1 MGQPVIAGGNII
13 RRPQENLEGLLGG
26 VGEIIGAIRQQRGDK
41 AVASEL
47 KNILAGA
54 DQDPRTRDQG
64 FLGVSGINL
73 DAPLDSSKANLGLDT
88 TQAQVPLQGEDR
100 LRAMLNASL
109 DPRASKKLSDRLQT
123 TATIMAPNIRQTLS
137 DIATGERTKDLI
149 EGRVNVQNIADKAT
163 GERTK
168 DLIEGRVNVQN
179 ISDKATGERT
189 KDLIEGRVNV
199 QNISD
204 KAALERAELAAGSK
218 KTNYTLNTYND
229 DGSVKQKQLLSLAP
243 TDIAGVL
250 ASLGDK
256 QELLWGNT
264 TVPKTGKQN
273 AIRTNPDGT
282 KSRVKATLKEIDK
295 DPNLALVEQKDKLA
309 THINAAGEVVLVN
322 LDKQTVT
329 PLEEEQITG
338 SETGGAGD
346 PSFDPRASF
355 LNAEKVVLGTGL
367 MSKIRTG
374 YARLLGPFLRG
385 VQAKDTR
392 QMATDLNLVN
402 QSIIERL
409 RINKNR
415 FTAIERNM
423 LEKLI
428 PNTKSLL
435 EDPEVVWVKLK
446 GASRY
451 FEFQNETDRRRLQ
464 GTLTLSKRKEILDD
478 VSQRDA
484 VIALIPS
491 IPILEHLIDPT
502 TPLNVN
508 QFRSLGQI
516 KVFNDS
522 VKLGERSRSEWA
534 AIRERAAELIGRRK

>member
-47 KNILAGA
+47 ENTLAGF
-54 DQDPRTRDQG
+54 DQG
-64 FLGVSGINL
+64 RNPQLPAAAQGFTT
-73 DAPLDSSKANLGLDT
+73 AQPLIG
-88 TQAQVPLQGEDR
+88 QDR
-100 LRAMLNASL
+100 LSAILNASL
-109 DPRASKKLSDRLQT
+109 DPRASKKLSNRLQT

-137 DIATGERTKDLI
+137 DTAAGERNKALI
-149 EGRVNVQNIADKAT
+149 TGRTAVQNLA
-163 GERTK
+163 
-168 DLIEGRVNVQN
+168 
-179 ISDKATGERT
+179 
-189 KDLIEGRVNV
+189 
-199 QNISD
+199 D
-204 KAALERAELAAGSK
+204 KAALKRAELTAGSK

-250 ASLGDK
+250 ASLGDNQK
-256 QELLWGNT
+256 LLWGNT

-273 AIRTNPDGT
+273 AIRTNPVDGT
-282 KSRVKATLKEIDK
+282 KSKVKATLKEIDK

-322 LDKQTVT
+322 LDKRTVT
-329 PLEEEQITG
+329 PLGEEQITG

-374 YARLLGPFLRG
+374 YARLLGPFLSG

-502 TPLNVN
+502 TPLNAS

-534 AIRERAAELIGRRK
+534 AIRERATELIGGRR

>member
-47 KNILAGA
+47 ENTLAGF
-54 DQDPRTRDQG
+54 DQG
-64 FLGVSGINL
+64 RNPQLPAAAQGFTT
-73 DAPLDSSKANLGLDT
+73 AQPLIG
-88 TQAQVPLQGEDR
+88 QDR
-100 LRAMLNASL
+100 LSAILNASL

-137 DIATGERTKDLI
+137 DKAALERTEDLI
-149 EGRVNVQNIADKAT
+149 EGRAAVQTA
-163 GERTK
+163 
-168 DLIEGRVNVQN
+168 
-179 ISDKATGERT
+179 
-189 KDLIEGRVNV
+189 
-199 QNISD
+199 SD
-204 KAALERAELAAGSK
+204 KAALERTELTVGSK
-218 KTNYTLNTYND
+218 KTNYTINTYND

-250 ASLGDK
+250 ASLGDNQK
-256 QELLWGNT
+256 LLLGNT

-282 KSRVKATLKEIDK
+282 KSKVKATLQEIDK
-295 DPNLALVEQKDKLA
+295 DSNLTLVEQKDRLA
-309 THINAAGEVVLVN
+309 THINAAGGISLVN

-329 PLEEEQITG
+329 PLEEDQITG
-338 SETGGAGD
+338 AEIGGVGD
-346 PSFDPRASF
+346 PSFDPSFDPRESF
-355 LNAEKVVLGTGL
+355 LNAEEVVLGTGL

-374 YARLLGPFLRG
+374 YARLLGPFLGG
-385 VQAKDTR
+385 VQAGGTR
-392 QMATDLNLVN
+392 QMTTDLNLVS
-402 QSIIERL
+402 QAIIERL

-415 FTAIERNM
+415 FTAIEKNM

-446 GASRY
+446 EASRY
-451 FEFQNETDRRRLQ
+451 FEFQNQTDRRRLQ

-502 TPLNVN
+502 TPLNAN

-522 VKLGERSRSEWA
+522 VKLDDRSRSDWA
-534 AIRERAAELIGRRK
+534 AIRARATELIGRRK

>member
-1 MGQPVIAGGNII
+1 MGQPVVVGGNII
-13 RRPQENLEGLLGG
+13 TRPQEDLENILGG
-26 VGEIIGAIRQQRGDK
+26 AGEIIGAIRQQRGDK

-109 DPRASKKLSDRLQT
+109 DPRASKKLSNRLQT

-137 DIATGERTKDLI
+137 DTAAGERNKALI
-149 EGRVNVQNIADKAT
+149 TGRTAVQNLA
-163 GERTK
+163 
-168 DLIEGRVNVQN
+168 
-179 ISDKATGERT
+179 
-189 KDLIEGRVNV
+189 
-199 QNISD
+199 D
-204 KAALERAELAAGSK
+204 KAALERAELTAGSK

-273 AIRTNPDGT
+273 AIRTNSDGT

-322 LDKQTVT
+322 LDKRTVT
-329 PLEEEQITG
+329 PLGEEQITG

-392 QMATDLNLVN
+392 QMTTDLNLVN
-402 QSIIERL
+402 QSIMERL
-409 RINKNR
+409 RINENR

>member
-1 MGQPVIAGGNII
+1 MGQPVVVGGNII
-13 RRPQENLEGLLGG
+13 TRPQEDLENILGG
-26 VGEIIGAIRQQRGDK
+26 AGEIIGAIRQQRGDK

-179 ISDKATGERT
+179 ISDKA
-189 KDLIEGRVNV
+189 
-199 QNISD
+199 
-204 KAALERAELAAGSK
+204 ALERARLAAGSK

-322 LDKQTVT
+322 LDKRTVT
-329 PLEEEQITG
+329 PLGEEQITG

-392 QMATDLNLVN
+392 QMTTDLNLVN
-402 QSIIERL
+402 HAIIERL

-415 FTAIERNM
+415 FTAIEKDM

-502 TPLNVN
+502 TPLNAN

-522 VKLGERSRSEWA
+522 VKLDDRSRSEWA

>member
-26 VGEIIGAIRQQRGDK
+26 VGEIIGAIRKQRGDK

-64 FLGVSGINL
+64 FLGVSGIDL

-100 LRAMLNASL
+100 LGAMLNASL
-109 DPRASKKLSDRLQT
+109 DPRASKKLSNRLQT

-149 EGRVNVQNIADKAT
+149 EGRVNVQNLAD
-163 GERTK
+163 E
-168 DLIEGRVNVQN
+168 
-179 ISDKATGERT
+179 
-189 KDLIEGRVNV
+189 
-199 QNISD
+199 
-204 KAALERAELAAGSK
+204 AALKRAELTAGSK

-250 ASLGDK
+250 ASLGDNQK
-256 QELLWGNT
+256 LLWGNT

-273 AIRTNPDGT
+273 AIRTNPVDGT
-282 KSRVKATLKEIDK
+282 KSKVKATLKEIDK

-322 LDKQTVT
+322 LDKRTVT
-329 PLEEEQITG
+329 PLGEEQITG

-392 QMATDLNLVN
+392 QMTTDLNLVN

-415 FTAIERNM
+415 FTAIEKDM

-446 GASRY
+446 EASRY

-502 TPLNVN
+502 APLNAN

-534 AIRERAAELIGRRK
+534 AIRARAAELIGRRR

>member
-47 KNILAGA
+47 ENTLAGF
-54 DQDPRTRDQG
+54 DQG
-64 FLGVSGINL
+64 RNPQLPAAAQGFTT
-73 DAPLDSSKANLGLDT
+73 AQPLIG
-88 TQAQVPLQGEDR
+88 QDR
-100 LRAMLNASL
+100 LSAILNASL
-109 DPRASKKLSDRLQT
+109 DPRASKKLSNRLQT

-137 DIATGERTKDLI
+137 DTAAGERNEALITGRTAVQNLADTAAGERTDNLI
-149 EGRVNVQNIADKAT
+149 AGRTAVQNLA
-163 GERTK
+163 
-168 DLIEGRVNVQN
+168 
-179 ISDKATGERT
+179 
-189 KDLIEGRVNV
+189 
-199 QNISD
+199 D

-218 KTNYTLNTYND
+218 KTNYTINTYND

-250 ASLGDK
+250 ASLGDNQK
-256 QELLWGNT
+256 LLWGNT

-273 AIRTNPDGT
+273 AIRTNPVDGT
-282 KSRVKATLKEIDK
+282 KSKVKATLKEIDK

-322 LDKQTVT
+322 LDKRTVT
-329 PLEEEQITG
+329 PLGEEQITG

-355 LNAEKVVLGTGL
+355 LNAEEVVLGTGL

-435 EDPEVVWVKLK
+435 EDPEVAWVKLK
-446 GASRY
+446 EASRY

-502 TPLNVN
+502 APLNAN

-534 AIRERAAELIGRRK
+534 AIRARATELIGGRR

>member
-64 FLGVSGINL
+64 FLGVSGIDL

-100 LRAMLNASL
+100 LGAMLNASL
-109 DPRASKKLSDRLQT
+109 DPRASKKLSNRLQT

-149 EGRVNVQNIADKAT
+149 EGRVNVQNIADKA
-163 GERTK
+163 
-168 DLIEGRVNVQN
+168 
-179 ISDKATGERT
+179 
-189 KDLIEGRVNV
+189 
-199 QNISD
+199 
-204 KAALERAELAAGSK
+204 ALERARLAAGSK

-229 DGSVKQKQLLSLAP
+229 DGSVKQKQLLPLAP

-250 ASLGDK
+250 ASLGDNQK
-256 QELLWGNT
+256 LLWGNT

-273 AIRTNPDGT
+273 AIRTNPVDGT
-282 KSRVKATLKEIDK
+282 KSKVKATLKEIDK

-322 LDKQTVT
+322 LDKRTVT
-329 PLEEEQITG
+329 PLGEEQITG

-392 QMATDLNLVN
+392 QMTTDLNLVN

-415 FTAIERNM
+415 FTAIEKDM

-446 GASRY
+446 EASRY

-502 TPLNVN
+502 APLNAN

-534 AIRERAAELIGRRK
+534 AIRARAAELIGRRR